1 MNNNEDFL
9 YIEDCKNDIY
19 ALIKDINDKCTNLED
34 LYKEYLQEVLKH
46 DTHLMSL
53 DVLFFQIELT
63 YEDIKNYTSLFNEF
77 LSRMYGMYYKLY
89 IKIIHSLK
97 DIKLDNIF
105 GNNLFFKPTP
115 FDDLN
120 KREYNFD
127 ETEKIHNT
135 IINIM
140 TSITQYISKQKY
152 SIEDDEVYSKT
163 HKGININQLVFE
175 KTHDNEILLQ
185 KTKLFNNILE
195 NYYEYQKK
203 FLRRMILKLKVLQF
217 QINSDIEFQTTK
229 RESKNTVIVNDEL
242 NNAVNDEQFQSVILN
257 GLNLNSDKIT
267 QDKKN
272 VCKKFIESLSRCC
285 I

>member
-19 ALIKDINDKCTNLED
+19 RLIKELNLKCINLED

-63 YEDIKNYTSLFNEF
+63 YEDIENYTRLFNTF
-77 LSRMYGMYYKLY
+77 LSKMYGMYYKLY

-105 GNNLFFKPTP
+105 DRSIFIKPIP

-120 KREYNFD
+120 KRDYGFE
-127 ETEKIHNT
+127 EIEKVHNT
-135 IINIM
+135 IITII

-163 HKGININQLVFE
+163 HKGVNINQLVFE

-185 KTKLFNNILE
+185 KTKLFNNILD
-195 NYYEYQKK
+195 NYYEYQIK
-203 FLRRMILKLKVLQF
+203 FMKRMILKLKVLQS
-217 QINSDIEFQTTK
+217 QLEHDIEFQTIRK
-229 RESKNTVIVNDEL
+229 DSKNNVNE
-242 NNAVNDEQFQSVILN
+242 NSIINQQSEE
-257 GLNLNSDKIT
+257 T
-267 QDKKN
+267 TTKKRN
-272 VCKKFIESLSRCC
+272 ICKVCVDSLTSRRP
-285 I
+285 

>member
-63 YEDIKNYTSLFNEF
+63 YEDIKNYKCLFNEF

-89 IKIIHSLK
+89 IKIIYSLK

-105 GNNLFFKPTP
+105 GNNIFFKPTP

-135 IINIM
+135 ITSII

-203 FLRRMILKLKVLQF
+203 FVRRMLLKLKVLQF
-217 QINSDIEFQTTK
+217 QINSDIEFETTK
-229 RESKNTVIVNDEL
+229 RESKNNVIVNNYIETT
-242 NNAVNDEQFQSVILN
+242 NDEQFQSCILD
-257 GLNLNSDKIT
+257 GLNLTNKNVE
-267 QDKKN
+267 DKKN
-272 VCKKFIESLSRCC
+272 ICKKFIESLSRCC